1 MSNQQKNWG
10 LSTTDFQLLQ
20 EEIAQGG
27 ETRFQ
32 QVFKQNYPRYCNY
45 IRSEMNL
52 SYDDASDVTVEA
64 FIKIHRFIR
73 EGRVSYGNLD
83 AYSMQAIRNEYLM
96 LLRKRK
102 QLPES
107 DVEVNQLDLLDE
119 EYDESTLQLFEQ
131 AFGRLGEDC
140 RSLLQQHYFQKMSHR
155 DIGTALNISE
165 DASKTRTKVCRN
177 KLRDIFQ
184 SLLNAA

>member
-10 LSTTDFQLLQ
+10 LSEAGFKELQDELIGGLESRFQL
-20 EEIAQGG
+20 
-27 ETRFQ
+27 
-32 QVFKQNYPRYCNY
+32 VFKQNFQRYCNY
-45 IRSEMNL
+45 IRSEMKL

-73 EGRVSYGNLD
+73 EGRISYGNLD

-107 DVEVNQLDLLDE
+107 DVEVSNLELLDE
-119 EYDESTLQLFEQ
+119 EYDESTLQQFEQ

-155 DIGTALNISE
+155 DIGAALNISE